1 VALKKLLDK
10 MCQEPS
16 RWGFN
21 TMYDDMFDRNDQIK
35 KWLEIESK
43 KRRALS
49 YDGDYHYGNVT
60 TNLSKIFNNVLKSVC
75 GLLIE
80 KSLCIVASTSVC

>member
-1 VALKKLLDK
+1 MALKKLLDK
-10 MCQEPS
+10 ICQEPS

-21 TMYDDMFDRNDQIK
+21 TMYDDMLDRNDQIK
-35 KWLEIESK
+35 EWL
-43 KRRALS
+43 